1 MADSCRGYSFY
12 QYSPL
17 PSEKFIRLLELY
29 PGDADD
35 NINCTLRQT
44 ELENAPKYEAISY
57 AWGDP
62 ANKIDVICDGKI
74 IMVTQNL
81 KAALLRFK
89 LKDRSRIVWAD
100 AICINQNDN
109 VEKGS
114 QVKLMK
120 GIYGNATRVCVW
132 LGYATVQMEPIFELI
147 DKIVSNASPTS
158 TRMSPLIDE
167 TDSFFDIVKLHRQN

>member
-1 MADSCRGYSFY
+1 MADSYRGCSFY

-17 PSEKFIRLLELY
+17 PSEKFIRLLDLY
-29 PGDADD
+29 PGDAND
-35 NINCTLRQT
+35 NIDCTLRET

-62 ANKIDVICDGKI
+62 ANKIDVLCDGKI

-81 KAALLRFK
+81 KDALLRLK

-100 AICINQNDN
+100 AICINQNDD

-132 LGYATVQMEPIFELI
+132 LGRTTAQMEPVFELV
-147 DKIVSNASPTS
+147 DEVVSNTSPTS
-158 TRMSPLIDE
+158 TRMSPHLDE
-167 TDSFFDIVKLHRQN
+167 REPFFDIVKLHS